1 MNYYF
6 SKGEEYL
13 ENGEPREGL
22 EGEIRLLAKLAAETD
37 EDVELGKEI
46 NDKCDSL
53 SKTLPSDWEERALS
67 EVLTSGYD
75 PVKSMVLRS
84 TSNLSPKRRL
94 SPKSWKTR
102 SSTNHLSF
110 R

>member
-53 SKTLPSDWEERALS
+53 SKTLPSDWES
-67 EVLTSGYD
+67 E
-75 PVKSMVLRS
+75 
-84 TSNLSPKRRL
+84 LSPRC
-94 SPKSWKTR
+94 
-102 SSTNHLSF
+102 
-110 R
+110 